1 MQNFKSFLL
10 KEDVSNDISF
20 YMTFTGVNLNLD
32 ENVIADN
39 VEKILTKHFK
49 RLQIHKLDLIACWYP
64 ELHIK
69 VIVPDNIDFHHL
81 ANEVYTIVQE
91 VTVAD
96 KPICDIILYDVPEDN
111 KVIEWDNIII
121 NLHNS
126 PKVSFH
132 NIHKKIKCNNLVINF
147 ATNKITD
154 SVLGLL
160 FIKHLEFHNTNDPWK
175 QIIQKHR
182 QSRDI
187 LECQEELITN
197 GLRQYA
203 KL

>member
-1 MQNFKSFLL
+1 MQNFKSFL
-10 KEDVSNDISF
+10 KEEITNDISF
-20 YMTFTGVNLNLD
+20 YLTIPGVNLFMD
-32 ENVIADN
+32 ENVIADE
-39 VEKILTKHFK
+39 VEKILTENFK
-49 RLQIHKLDLIACWYP
+49 RLQIHKLDLIACWHP

-69 VIVPDNIDFHHL
+69 VIVPDNIDFNHL
-81 ANEVYTIVQE
+81 ANEIYLIVRE

-96 KPICDIILYDVPEDN
+96 KPICDIILYELPEDN
-111 KVIEWDNIII
+111 KVIEWNSIII
-121 NLHNS
+121 NLHDS

-132 NIHKKIKCNNLVINF
+132 NIHKKLKCNLLTISF
-147 ATNKITD
+147 ATGKITD

-160 FIKHLEFHNTNDPWK
+160 YIKHLHFQSTNAEWK
-175 QIIQKHR
+175 QIILKH
-182 QSRDI
+182 SEGDKDI